1 MIKLVV
7 DLCLITEV
15 IFTFSQESQRIV
27 FFFICTCLNLQILAK
42 PHASESVGDEV
53 NYYLQY
59 VKDTNLPNLESRYTC
74 HLHRTN
80 RSFDATIGFF

>member
-1 MIKLVV
+1 MFDNRSNIH
-7 DLCLITEV
+7 
-15 IFTFSQESQRIV
+15 IFTRKSTDRFLFLSVPVLIY
-27 FFFICTCLNLQILAK
+27 TILVK
-42 PHASESVGDEV
+42 PHAYDSVGDEV

-59 VKDTNLPNLESRYTC
+59 VKDTNLPNPQSRYTC